1 MFELLAQDR
10 HTKARRGR
18 LTTAHG
24 VIETLGF
31 MPVGTQRSMK
41 AVSLR
46 DLNAQIVL
54 GNTYRL
60 FVRPR
65 LETLAVTTN
74 GGKL

>member
-1 MFELLAQDR
+1 MFDFLAQDR
-10 HTKARRGR
+10 QSKARRAR

-24 VIETLGF
+24 VIDTPAFL
-31 MPVGTQRSMK
+31 PVGTQGSMK

-46 DLNAQIVL
+46 ALNAQFVL